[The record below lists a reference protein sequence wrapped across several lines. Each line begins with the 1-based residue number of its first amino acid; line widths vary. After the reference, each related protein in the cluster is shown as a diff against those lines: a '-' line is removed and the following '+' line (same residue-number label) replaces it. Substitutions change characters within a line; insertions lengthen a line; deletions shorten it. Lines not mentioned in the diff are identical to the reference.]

1 MTHLGGRWRVAILG
15 ALYLAS
21 VLVAA
26 RKIRPF
32 QSGSVGPDAAAPVIE
47 FQRLTAGQAVEGH
60 LTQTSKPVID
70 LVYGPLFGLFHDW
83 RPIAWA
89 AIFAF
94 ALCVVLA
101 TLLAHRVGG
110 LASAAFAAAAF
121 LLSPILLVD
130 ISLAYAI
137 VWMLL
142 FLLVAGLAVTAERP
156 RFGLA
161 GLALMLAALAR
172 PEALAVV
179 GVAAVA
185 LIGAEVWAIRKH
197 RPRPPRRAYLVLL
210 GFLAVPVFLA
220 HDFLLFG
227 DPLFW
232 AKTAQI
238 NSEGRRVRGL
248 VAMIVWMC
256 ASLPRPG
263 AAPSAGRRRG
273 LDDRRSPTVGPGHRA
288 GGSDPR
294 HRRDLRHQRCTRDG
308 RHRALSRP
316 DRPRPP
322 VRVGGRRLGARCSG
336 APSLG
341 RTTPAGPGSRRSL
354 LPVIGGLAVAL
365 AIAPMWPLDPA
376 ARAYAEKQVQLHA
389 NARRAF
395 EAIRRELRDPPSWRG
410 LPASKAIS
418 AHPLVIVPPTLR
430 AQAVADLDLPLTEV
444 AYSYARSLNPALG
457 LPTAG
462 TIVYH
467 DRLDDAPV
475 SSPRYTQ
482 LEIDQPTDI
491 GAYRYVPILVDA
503 RAGFWVLRVEDAATP

>member
-15 ALYLAS
+15 ALYVAS

-26 RKIRPF
+26 RKIHPF
-32 QSGSVGPDAAAPVIE
+32 QSGSVGPDGAAPVIE
-47 FQRLTAGQAVEGH
+47 FQRLTAGQAIEGH

-110 LASAAFAAAAF
+110 LSSAAFAAAAF
-121 LLSPILLVD
+121 LLSPILLID

-142 FLLVAGLAVTAERP
+142 FLLVAGLAVTVERP
-156 RFGLA
+156 RYGIA

-185 LIGAEVWAIRKH
+185 LIGADIWAIRRH

-210 GFLAVPVFLA
+210 GFLAVPVFLT
-220 HDFLLFG
+220 HDLLLFG

-248 VAMIVWMC
+248 LAMVVWMAHHFLDQAPLLPLAAIAAWTTVARRQWALAIGLAGVIVGIAGVFVISGARGTVVTARYLAPIDLGLLF
-256 ASLPRPG
+256 ASAVGVSALDVPALRRW
-263 AAPSAGRRRG
+263 AGRQ
-273 LDDRRSPTVGPGHRA
+273 LQA
-288 GGSDPR
+288 
-294 HRRDLRHQRCTRDG
+294 
-308 RHRALSRP
+308 
-316 DRPRPP
+316 
-322 VRVGGRRLGARCSG
+322 RL
-336 APSLG
+336 
-341 RTTPAGPGSRRSL
+341 RRSL
-354 LPVIGGLAVAL
+354 LPLIGGLAVAL
-365 AIAPMWPLDPA
+365 AIAPMWPLDPV

-457 LPTAG
+457 LPSAG

-467 DRLDDAPV
+467 DRLDDAPI

-482 LEIDQPTDI
+482 LEIDRPTVI

-503 RAGFWVLRVEDAATP
+503 RAGFWVLRVEDAVTP

>member
-121 LLSPILLVD
+121 LLSPILLLD

-156 RFGLA
+156 RFGVA

-248 VAMIVWMC
+248 VAMIVWMSHHFLDQAPLLPLAVVAAWRTVARRQWALAIGLAGVILGITGIFVISGARGTVVTARYLAPIDLGLLF
-256 ASLPRPG
+256 ASAVGVSALDVPALRRW
-263 AAPSAGRRRG
+263 AA
-273 LDDRRSPTVGPGHRA
+273 
-288 GGSDPR
+288 R
-294 HRRDLRHQRCTRDG
+294 HL
-308 RHRALSRP
+308 
-316 DRPRPP
+316 RPRP
-322 VRVGGRRLGARCSG
+322 
-336 APSLG
+336 
-341 RTTPAGPGSRRSL
+341 RRSL

-395 EAIRRELRDPPSWRG
+395 EAIRRELRDPPSWHG

-418 AHPLVIVPPTLR
+418 GHPLVIVPPTLR
-430 AQAVADLDLPLTEV
+430 AQAVADLDLPLTQV